1 MYHRASS
8 RAQLDHHMSLM
19 MTTILIIRL
28 LNDFSF
34 SNWGSSS
41 VQFQLRGYWLISGL
55 QIPHNWGRRHHDFYA
70 KKGTIRPPKSKLSR
84 HPFQSAIFFFGKK
97 KEAEFFLW
105 PFNNFLSCCCIDAFW
120 TLLEEQ
126 FAQEHGK
133 KKWGKAL
140 LILLAYFA
148 RENTQTLIN
157 TGKMH
162 RIGVSSR
169 MQQLQTQQSK
179 SMQLENLKIFE
190 SDSARAG
197 GQSVISR
204 ALNWACN
211 FSQLAFSDW
220 NPVSWPGD

>member
-1 MYHRASS
+1 
-8 RAQLDHHMSLM
+8 MSLIL
-19 MTTILIIRL
+19 TIYTIIRL

-97 KEAEFFLW
+97 RKL
-105 PFNNFLSCCCIDAFW
+105 NFSFGLLTIFW
-120 TLLEEQ
+120 AVVALMHFEPCSRSSLLKSMV
-126 FAQEHGK
+126 K